1 MYLNLPQE
9 KEGRANMVQ
18 MLEVAEKALELV
30 KVVICVDDYL
40 KCYNEKRESTPKS
53 LGIDFR
59 LDSLNL
65 FALKQV

>member
-1 MYLNLPQE
+1 
-9 KEGRANMVQ
+9 
-18 MLEVAEKALELV
+18 MLEVAEKALELI